1 VSKMNF
7 PQIQIRTT
15 KAILGLHIEKPV
27 QHIEQP
33 KADLHIEQPPAT
45 ITIDSQPAR
54 LTIDQ
59 SKAWNDMG
67 LMGPLASTRKF
78 AQEGRQALL
87 EGIARRAQEGDQLMK
102 IENGGNP
109 IAVLATE
116 KGLRPYKELGIKFIP
131 SVNSV
136 DIDYQPGYFDMKV
149 DRNKP
154 IIDVKVNKPIH
165 EYKPGDVSGYMI
177 QYPSIKIDV
186 KY

>member
-1 VSKMNF
+1 MNF

-15 KAILGLHIEKPV
+15 KAILGLHIEKPI

-33 KADLHIEQPPAT
+33 KADLYIEQPPAT
-45 ITIDSQPAR
+45 LTIDSRPAR

-59 SKAWNDMG
+59 SKAWSDMG
-67 LMGPLASTRKF
+67 LIGPLASAREF
-78 AQEGRQALL
+78 SQEGRQALL

-102 IENGGNP
+102 IENGGNA
-109 IAVLATE
+109 IAAIATE
-116 KGLRPYKELGIKFIP
+116 KGLHPYKKLGIKFIP

-136 DIDYQPGYFDMKV
+136 DIGYQPGYLNIEIDT
-149 DRNKP
+149 NKP
-154 IIDVKVNKPIH
+154 IIDAKINKPIH
-165 EYKPGDVSGYMI
+165 EYTPGDVSGYMI

>member
-1 VSKMNF
+1 MNF

>member
-1 VSKMNF
+1 MNF
-7 PQIQIRTT
+7 PQIQIRTM
-15 KAILGLHIEKPV
+15 KAILGFRIEKPV
-27 QHIEQP
+27 QRIEQP

-45 ITIDSQPAR
+45 ITIDSKSAR

-59 SKAWNDMG
+59 SKAWSDMG
-67 LMGPLASTRKF
+67 LIGPLASTKKL

-102 IENGGNP
+102 IENGANA
-109 IAVLATE
+109 IAAIATG
-116 KGLRPYKELGIKFIP
+116 KGLRPYKQLGIKFIP

-136 DIDYQPGYFDMKV
+136 DITYQPGYLNINIDTS
-149 DRNKP
+149 KP
-154 IIDVKVNKPIH
+154 IIEAKVNKPIH
-165 EYKPGDVSGYMI
+165 EYTPGNVYGYMI